1 MDSWLQRLVVRG
13 PAPDVAAF
21 RRAAASRSKPAY
33 LTVNPELQT
42 QELSFKKLRAAL
54 LPQRSA
60 KIDENPEEPWDL
72 VVDPL
77 QRFNDGTTE
86 VTYRFQLSRFDCEEL
101 IRQVSNLY
109 PQLCFVLGCVA
120 PAGDEQSSRLMH
132 RGRVSRWRLP
142 DWIREA
148 IMGDLPDETEDEDDE
163 VAWDL
168 AEANWAMMDTVVDHW
183 RTKVDKLMSGHTRA
197 SGRGT
202 VKHLTVLADGGR
214 KRPKMERQP
223 D

>member
-33 LTVNPELQT
+33 LTVSPELET
-42 QELSFKKLRAAL
+42 QALSFRKLRDAL
-54 LPQRSA
+54 APQRCG

-72 VVDPL
+72 VVDPV
-77 QRFNDGTTE
+77 QRFKDGTTE
-86 VTYRFQLSRFDCEEL
+86 VTYRFQLSRFECEEL
-101 IRQVSNLY
+101 IREVSKLY

-120 PAGDEQSSRLMH
+120 RANDEQSSRLMQ

-142 DWIREA
+142 DRIREA

-168 AEANWAMMDTVVDHW
+168 AEADWAMMDTVVDHW
-183 RTKVDKLMSGHTRA
+183 RSKVDRLISRRTRA
-197 SGRGT
+197 SGRGS
-202 VKHLTVLADGGR
+202 VKHLTVPAGGGR
-214 KRPKMERQP
+214 KRPKMECQP
-223 D
+223 F